1 MLLRRLAIVASVF
14 PFCASAHVGEPLE
27 PHDLLTGQALV
38 LDPLIVA
45 SLLLAAVLYWRG
57 NTKEHGIRTWEARS
71 YWAGWVLLAVALVSP
86 LHAMGEVLFSAHMA
100 QHELMML
107 AAAPLLVL
115 GRPLVPYVWA
125 LPERWRRPV
134 ARPIC
139 ARPVQT
145 LWRTISH
152 PLHACWIHGAALWIW
167 HTPQLYQASVS
178 SDLVHTIQHLSFL
191 LTALLFWWA
200 LLRNPRTRG
209 QYGLAVIYVF
219 STALHT
225 SVLGALLTFAPTVW
239 YPVYAQTTWAWGFT
253 ALEDQ
258 QVGGLIMWVP
268 AGLLYTIAGLALIA
282 AWLRESE
289 TRVSAAGIVRT
300 AWIVAVATGA
310 AAASSCTAGQHA
322 AAASEMTGGGNPK
335 RGPALIQY
343 YGCGSCHDIPG
354 VRGADG
360 LVGPP
365 LQRVALRSYLA
376 GKLPNSP
383 ANMIHWIREPRE
395 VDLETVMPNMNV
407 TEKDARDIAAYLYTL
422 Q

>member
-1 MLLRRLAIVASVF
+1 MLLIRHAAVAF
-14 PFCASAHVGEPLE
+14 GIPLCAGAHVGEPLE
-27 PHDLLTGQALV
+27 PHDLLTGQAWV
-38 LDPLIVA
+38 LDPLIAA

-57 NTKEHGIRTWEARS
+57 NREGHGIRSWEARS
-71 YWAGWVLLAVALVSP
+71 YWAGWALLAIALVSP

-125 LPERWRRPV
+125 LPLRWRRRV
-134 ARPIC
+134 ARSIC
-139 ARPVQT
+139 AHSVQT

-152 PLHACWIHGAALWIW
+152 PLHAWWIHGAALWIW
-167 HTPQLYQASVS
+167 HIPRLYQASVLS
-178 SDLVHTIQHLSFL
+178 EFVHTLQHLSFL

-209 QYGLAVIYVF
+209 QYGLAAMYVF
-219 STALHT
+219 GTALHS

-239 YPVYAQTTWAWGFT
+239 YPVYSETTWAWGFT

-258 QVGGLIMWVP
+258 QAAGLIMWVP
-268 AGLLYTIAGLALIA
+268 AGVLYTIAGLALIA

-289 TRVSAAGIVRT
+289 TRISAAGVVRT
-300 AWIVAVATGA
+300 MWLAVIATGA
-310 AAASSCTAGQHA
+310 VGASSCTASERA
-322 AAASEMTGGGNPK
+322 ATASEITGGGNPE

-354 VRGADG
+354 VRGAGG
-360 LVGPP
+360 LIGPP
-365 LQRVALRSYLA
+365 LQRIGLRAYLA

-383 ANMIHWIREPRE
+383 TNMIHWIREPRSF
-395 VDLETVMPNMNV
+395 DRDTVMPNMNV
-407 TEKDARDIAAYLYTL
+407 TESDARDIAAYLYTL
-422 Q
+422 R